1 MHILDGGIG
10 RLLKQM
16 GAPFQQPEW
25 SALALMEDPA
35 SVTLAHQAFIDAGSE
50 IITTNSYAVVP
61 FHIGH
66 ERFLDRGEELLRL
79 SGRLAQECVSASSRD
94 IRVAAGIPPVCGSY
108 KPDAFVEED
117 ALTMLHIFKRALLP
131 YVDIIL
137 AETQSSIAEMRA
149 ILQVFSRCSKPLWIS
164 LTLEDENFTEEP
176 RLRSGEKLV
185 DALSHVDRNAVQA
198 ILFNCSQPE
207 VMAAA
212 VELSRKEL
220 TSKIDIGVYANG
232 FEPITNTIEANDGY
246 SSIRQDLSPERYL
259 EFAQQWKSLGAN
271 IVGGCCGIGTEH
283 IAALAVLKD

>member
-1 MHILDGGIG
+1 
-10 RLLKQM
+10 
-16 GAPFQQPEW
+16 
-25 SALALMEDPA
+25 
-35 SVTLAHQAFIDAGSE
+35 
-50 IITTNSYAVVP
+50 
-61 FHIGH
+61 
-66 ERFLDRGEELLRL
+66 
-79 SGRLAQECVSASSRD
+79 
-94 IRVAAGIPPVCGSY
+94 VCGSY
-108 KPDAFVEED
+108 KPDAFIEED

-246 SSIRQDLSPERYL
+246 SSIRQDLSSERYL
-259 EFAQQWKSLGAN
+259 EFAQQWKSLGAS